1 MMEVMKQQKLHIKV
15 GDSVKVLAGESN
27 GQEGKILSIDKI
39 KSRAIVEGVNLI
51 KKHTKPSAANPQGGI
66 VETEA
71 GIHISNLMIVH
82 NGQASRLGRKEN
94 KEGKLVRYSKKS
106 GEEIK

>member
-1 MMEVMKQQKLHIKV
+1 MEVMQHKLHIKV
-15 GDSVKVLAGESN
+15 GDTVKVLTGESN
-27 GQEGKILSIDKI
+27 GQEGKILSIDK
-39 KSRAIVEGVNLI
+39 KKMRAIVEGVNII
-51 KKHTKPSAANPQGGI
+51 KKHTKPSAADPQGGI

-82 NGQASRLGRKEN
+82 NGVASRIGRKED